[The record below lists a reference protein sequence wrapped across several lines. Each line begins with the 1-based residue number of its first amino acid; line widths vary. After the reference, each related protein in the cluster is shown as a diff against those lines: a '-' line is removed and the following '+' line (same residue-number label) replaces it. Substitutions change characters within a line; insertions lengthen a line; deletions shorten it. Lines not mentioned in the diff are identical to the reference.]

1 MREPEESPDYRMRSV
16 NKSSVGITRNRVADY
31 EIEALSYQSM
41 QSRGPLTRGDGD
53 ASSSLNEKASRDH
66 SRANWRQRVSQDGR
80 PDGKF

>member
-53 ASSSLNEKASRDH
+53 ASSSLNEKASQPH
-66 SRANWRQRVSQDGR
+66 SRPNWKNKVSDDGR
-80 PDGKF
+80 PDGSF